1 MDAWLLSLAASPL
14 VYLGMFLFAVI
25 DGFFPPL
32 PSEAAAL
39 GLAALSVATGEP
51 NLSLILLVAAAG
63 AFTGDQIAYA
73 IGQRLDVR
81 RLPLLRRG
89 RGRKTVDWAE
99 RALIHRGPSFIL
111 AARFIPVARVAV
123 NMTAGAVG
131 YPRRRFLWL
140 AATGSVMWVTYSAV
154 IGIGAGAWFK
164 GHPLG
169 AVTVGVI
176 GGLLIGVVLDWVLNR
191 LQTPADRGEVPG
203 ARGHD
208 ATDGQ
213 ARSASTDGTIHD

>member
-1 MDAWLLSLAASPL
+1 VDAWLLSLAASPL

-25 DGFFPPL
+25 DGFFPPI

-51 NLSLILLVAAAG
+51 NLALILLVAAAG
-63 AFTGDQIAYA
+63 AFAGDQIAYG

-89 RGRKTVDWAE
+89 RGRRTVDWAE
-99 RALIHRGPSFIL
+99 RALTHRGPSFIL

-140 AATGSVMWVTYSAV
+140 AAIGSVMWVTYSAV
-154 IGIGAGAWFK
+154 IGIGAGAWFR

-169 AVTVGVI
+169 AVTVGVV
-176 GGLLIGVVLDWVLNR
+176 GGLLIGVLLDWVLSH
-191 LQTPADRGEVPG
+191 LQNPAGRGTAPVAHSRDEP
-203 ARGHD
+203 
-208 ATDGQ
+208 DGQ
-213 ARSASTDGTIHD
+213 VQPATTNSTND